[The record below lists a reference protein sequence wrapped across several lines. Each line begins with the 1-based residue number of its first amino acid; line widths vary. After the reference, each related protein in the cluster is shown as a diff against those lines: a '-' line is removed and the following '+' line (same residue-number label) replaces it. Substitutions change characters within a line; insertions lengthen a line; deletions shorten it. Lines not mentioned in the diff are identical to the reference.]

1 MSSQTLQNLAVISR
15 ATDLPIL
22 RPLVGAN
29 KEEILQ
35 VARSIG
41 TYELSKVVG
50 EYCALVPG
58 KPATAA
64 RRDRVEDEERRLPG
78 DVVDRATASRNVF
91 DLRSLDLSTL
101 DDPALQI
108 DAIPDDAVVI
118 DLRSKPA
125 YQEWHHPGALF
136 LDFADAMAAYPS
148 FDRANRYVL
157 YCEFGLKSAHLA
169 ERMRAEGFDAR
180 SYRDGAATL
189 RRASSQ

>member
-1 MSSQTLQNLAVISR
+1 MCIRDS
-15 ATDLPIL
+15 
-22 RPLVGAN
+22 
-29 KEEILQ
+29 
-35 VARSIG
+35 
-41 TYELSKVVG
+41 SKVVG

-64 RRDRVEDEERRLPG
+64 RLDRVEGEEDRLPG

-91 DLRSLDLSTL
+91 DLRSLDLGAL
-101 DDPALQI
+101 DDPALQT
-108 DAIPDDAVVI
+108 DAIPDGAVVI

-136 LDFADAMAAYPS
+136 LDFSDAMAAYPS
-148 FDRANRYVL
+148 FDQDNQYVL

-180 SYRDGAATL
+180 SYRNGAATL
-189 RRASSQ
+189 RREAPQPTG